1 MKGRWGMEITNAN
14 AGSRIDEIDVAPI
27 VETDILGPSEATR
40 RMMDYYSHTKNVV
53 PLTEKLARCE
63 PTTLA
68 CMHGSS
74 WRGDG
79 GKLLRELAKVLD
91 G

>member
-53 PLTEKLARCE
+53 PLMEKLARCE